1 MIGLMSGTACSR
13 RLRAGES
20 QSYTVAELAGDDLSL
35 AVRGWARGG
44 FREVRTTA
52 WHRSPDGWHR

>member
-1 MIGLMSGTACSR
+1 MSGTACSR

-20 QSYTVAELAGDDLSL
+20 QSYTVAELAGDQLSL
-35 AVRGWARGG
+35 AVRGG